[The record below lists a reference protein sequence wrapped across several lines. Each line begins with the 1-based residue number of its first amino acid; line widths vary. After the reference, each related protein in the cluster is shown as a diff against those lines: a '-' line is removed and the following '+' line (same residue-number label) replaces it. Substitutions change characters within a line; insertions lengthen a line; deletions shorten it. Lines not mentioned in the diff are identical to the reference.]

1 MGNCFRGAKPKSNKP
16 LQNDPDKMQQRQAI
30 SQQDSTTLKLKT
42 TQDKLL
48 LQKRNLQKNSVK
60 AEQEARLYVEKKQRD
75 RAFFSLKRKKLY
87 DTYLEE
93 TETQLTLIQKSI
105 IEVETAQVTAQMVDA
120 LKNTNELLKQIDV
133 TNNLENLVADIKDRD
148 MQQQE
153 FNKIFDQNQ
162 IEDDTVETLFRQF
175 EAEVAGTSLDLNS
188 VKLQSG
194 VAKVDY
200 YSNSKADIDVD
211 SPIKNRPRVM
221 NSSTGE
227 GVKLKEFHEVN
238 NDMQA
243 SQMKNSTSSMN
254 QSNKMGKSINKNEQA
269 DEEDSELGAQLA
281 ALAN

>member
-60 AEQEARLYVEKKQRD
+60 AEQEARLYVEKKQLD

-269 DEEDSELGAQLA
+269 DEGDSELEAQLA